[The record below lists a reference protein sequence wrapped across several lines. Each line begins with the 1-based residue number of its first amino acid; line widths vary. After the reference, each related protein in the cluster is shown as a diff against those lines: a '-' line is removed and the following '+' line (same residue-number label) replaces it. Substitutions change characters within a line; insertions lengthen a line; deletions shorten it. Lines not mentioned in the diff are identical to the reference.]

1 MSRSLDHRVVVGQ
14 YRLDAVDSR
23 VGHIDAALSDLG
35 DASLDDLHLDGSVAV
50 GSAVFIRGFAAGRG
64 AVDTR
69 STRRLDLSELATAA
83 SALGGQFHGP
93 SDPGRAVETPLPGLV

>member
-1 MSRSLDHRVVVGQ
+1 MSDHSDHRVVVGQ

-50 GSAVFIRGFAAGRG
+50 GSAVFIRGFCGRPG
-64 AVDTR
+64 SSRYAVYP
-69 STRRLDLSELATAA
+69 
-83 SALGGQFHGP
+83 SA
-93 SDPGRAVETPLPGLV
+93 